1 MQLHFTGRNLELTP
15 ALKTFATEK
24 FQRVARRD
32 ASITN
37 VNIVFQVDN
46 LTHNAE
52 ATLHLSGTEIH
63 ASAQAEDMYSAI
75 DALVDKILGQITKIK
90 EKAGHR

>member
-1 MQLHFTGRNLELTP
+1 MQLHFTGRNLELTD

-46 LTHNAE
+46 LTHKAE
-52 ATLHLSGTEIH
+52 ATLHLSGAEIH
-63 ASAQAEDMYSAI
+63 ASAEAEDMYSAI
-75 DALVDKILGQITKIK
+75 DALVDKIIGQITKIK